1 MHMKALVVLDT
12 EDFLSD
18 TAPDAQL
25 WWAEELH
32 KRKIR
37 ASFQMVGEMTR
48 KLKRLNRQDT
58 INAIKKHDIGYHSNY
73 HSVHPTTVEGN
84 VGKTLAEAI
93 EWTQQRDASG
103 LAIVKEV
110 FGQPFSYTTPGTS
123 WTPAALIAY
132 GLNDIKVSFISPYAI
147 KYKPYW
153 YCGQLNLDYLIGF
166 DPSFAPDADLQSYFK
181 RLETTIQK
189 AKENDGVFV
198 IYTHPGR
205 IYTAQHWDVC
215 YAKGA
220 NPDIEKA
227 PMPPK
232 WPVGHVNKVKER
244 VKNILDYLQN
254 HPDIEFSDI
263 KSIYQ
268 QYSKNKYDLHDI
280 LKDEGL
286 NANQA
291 TKIPLKKRSMENPF
305 GNEPIRPQYHKWIPH
320 LDNFQPEEVY
330 TQLEGLAYTTR
341 LA

>member
-1 MHMKALVVLDT
+1 MKALVVLDT

-25 WWAEELH
+25 WWAELLH
-32 KRKIR
+32 KRNIKG
-37 ASFQMVGEMTR
+37 SFQMVGEMTR
-48 KLKRLNRQDT
+48 KLKRLGRLDT

-84 VGKTLAEAI
+84 AGKTLEEAI
-93 EWTQQRDASG
+93 IWTQNRDASG

-132 GLNDIKVSFISPYAI
+132 GLDNIKVSFISPYAT

-153 YCGQLNLDYLIGF
+153 YCGQLNMDYVINF
-166 DPSFAPDADLQSYFK
+166 DSIFSPDANIDNYFVK
-181 RLETTIQK
+181 LEASIKK

-205 IYTAQHWDVC
+205 IYTAQHWDIC

-220 NPDIEKA
+220 NPDIDKA

-232 WPVGHVNKVKER
+232 WPVGHSEIVKKR
-244 VKNILDYLQN
+244 VEKILDYLQG

-263 KSIYQ
+263 QSVYK
-268 QYSKNKYDLHDI
+268 QYLSSKYDLNDI
-280 LKDEGL
+280 LKDADL
-286 NANQA
+286 TIKQA
-291 TKIPLKKRSMENPF
+291 TKIPLKKRSAEMPFSNENMRPNYSCWVPHMPDF
-305 GNEPIRPQYHKWIPH
+305 EP
-320 LDNFQPEEVY
+320 LDVFEQI
-330 TQLEGLAYTTR
+330 EGLAYTTR
-341 LA
+341 LC